1 MKKLLLKIVE
11 FQGNRLFVVFY
22 LLIST
27 LIVYASDSYYAKLSV
42 SIYSESTGSGTVY
55 VNESG
60 KSTQTKSTTTSG
72 GEVTFTVNATPDKNS
87 YLDSWKTLSGSVTV
101 SGNSAKMKAST
112 TADVESAA
120 TTASIAAVFHKIVG
134 VGANSNFTIVHTQG
148 DTTTAPIPITV
159 HEGTASLTPSPAS
172 AADFFEC
179 STVKNDDSG
188 ENWTLNIKVLPAA
201 QDKQWQ
207 TITLRTAE
215 GAENTVTF
223 TIKEVQVITLL
234 GAQNGTYDAVQTLL
248 GEVTHSLSALTD
260 TIPVEIKTT
269 NAFAFKFNF
278 TPDAGYRL
286 NRLRVTVDDVDSY
299 LYDDIDNGIYTISH
313 TFTDGATIQ
322 PEFIPTNYAQFIV
335 LGTDT
340 TIHYNDLD
348 RAISEAQKSKL
359 TPKVVAVYKKGA
371 AKDDDGVVLPKP
383 ASGEYTIPAGITLLV
398 PGTADYKYVLGYFGA
413 NDFGSGSTS
422 SCWRKL
428 IVEAGTTIN
437 VLGNICVFSPV
448 SSKQNNNGQ
457 PTKYGQIHLSKES
470 HIIAESDAKIYAYGY
485 ISGDPDDSSVTI
497 KDGAEAF
504 EIFQFTD
511 WRGGTAMLTEGLANN
526 KNGVLPIAQYY
537 VQNIET
543 LLKIK
548 KGGKLNLT
556 SGVTMSE
563 SNLPVSA
570 VLVNEMDEV
579 NNSAVQGLFCL
590 GTGSE
595 FHKYYDG
602 ENDRQVITVL
612 GTTTNA
618 KAQFSYIEMAITGSY
633 SLGGIVPIPVNTNVD
648 SRNFVLP
655 VSSNMDIVV
664 DNLNLTLPYR
674 VAFMP
679 GTSMTIAQNAS
690 LTVQNKVYFYDAELN
705 VQPADTAKG
714 YFSAGDKSLL
724 PLNNTAYY
732 NGAPKKKINGTTRF
746 IRLAE
751 YTRYPKEL
759 QDAKLDLN
767 GTMTLEGNGALY
779 TTIYDETVKW
789 VTDTSEGVL
798 DSIFGANITSSE
810 GGGTM
815 NYNALGT
822 KDITYQIQQT
832 PDVTYPEIPVHNAR
846 LRNADG
852 TFAGG
857 ENAKLGETYM
867 YFIEDGKWYVP
878 DVGIPTWINNKFNI
892 TLPKDTVQNVICPVV
907 VHGVTITGMEVTVSG
922 SQFAKAGNHKYEADT
937 LTIPVKYTHLNKH
950 NVGTPNEGSIAVT
963 INYNDPLKGAQTKT
977 VTIPLSATEDYTP
990 IFSVAIVRAPGD
1002 TVIVKDGDAYS
1013 MLGYVNK
1020 PTVADVVITPAQ
1032 NNVALLLATWN
1043 RSIVSPFAFEYGATL
1058 DKSQLTYTPTAVGA
1072 HTGTLTLTA
1081 SYTDA
1086 TTPTPQVVDTTITI
1100 NLNAT
1105 ASRSNS
1111 SLVFLPNLATT
1122 VGDTIRQGEVIEA
1135 ILVNTGNS
1143 NPVSFTID
1151 DAATHEL
1158 LSIQPYN
1165 GNYRLTANEVDEI
1178 TEPRTVKIVA
1188 MQETDAAMWGDTL
1201 TIQLTILPPVTWNW
1215 ATLYF
1220 GSTTTTPPV
1229 DVEDTNWTLTE
1240 KMDVDNLITLDTD
1253 SNNVYKATVGTP
1265 TDVTQTYTA
1274 VFVFKQ
1280 GDYTKEFTSNIFAD
1294 PRIVNYCVDNERT
1307 YNAVTLGANT
1317 TSVTFSKGVVSF
1329 VSTAENT
1336 SSWTIELKGVPNQ
1349 LTFTP
1354 LVSENAWRI
1363 EEYNGTSWNTT
1374 YALDNIVA
1382 NKPFSHSLLPNT
1394 QQIRITYA
1402 AGAVS
1407 TGQLFNVCVTRL
1419 DNVKANTDKVYMPI
1433 AKDIDG
1439 VVVPTTRKLV
1449 LYSVNPADLTI
1460 SFSSS
1465 NITSDVTTLP
1475 AKTGAYT
1482 RQEVTLTNTGDSE
1495 DVVYLYVKNGA
1506 NTLLT
1511 LPIRPFEFRQGLPID
1526 LASDDAERYH
1536 FLTTPSASDR
1546 WANTTANVRW
1556 DQENRAIVFQ
1566 NPGDINA
1573 VRSVTIAFEG
1583 AADYIQFH
1591 TSSKVVLPEWTIEES
1606 ANGEAWSSV
1615 DTLKKTINNDMG
1627 IRRELHYT
1635 TRYVRI
1641 TYTSQDL
1648 SKLLVTNLK
1657 LEGTPHLIANPMS
1670 MTLNDD
1676 VSNQGNIGLLT
1687 LTAINLEKIR
1697 VESDDPTNFKII
1709 YDENNLQNQVTT
1721 FTATPTDYPHALG
1734 SNKVGNIQLG
1744 IAWQMINTIDD
1755 ATITIYNNKNNS
1767 ILAVIDV
1774 LGAKGLLTKGNARQT
1789 GLYTGIPDGKSDFNG
1804 DGVID
1809 VEDKFTYHGADY
1821 KDYTYHEVDLTN
1833 TFDTAGTAM
1842 FDYLF
1847 VYGPTI
1853 TNDRTHNI
1861 TAPGKNGN
1869 LVPSNASTPC
1879 YVYKKT
1885 TNQSGEYV
1893 AYKFVGA
1900 IESNASEKV
1909 AIKDPATQENIISK
1923 DTTTF
1928 INVQDSLRIYMTGF
1942 APYATTGYTKQEEGV
1957 WFFRGRHGAKLDVY
1971 LEDCHIFS
1979 RNKTEHGNAFYGNKE
1994 GGETFQEAFA
2004 RGSGGVLVFENIES
2018 IENVQD
2024 TVPSFE
2030 VSIHTMGNNLLK
2042 SNYGCFYILLSSM
2055 KAYQISAPIHVHMA
2069 SEAHTRSSKTTL
2081 NFDDLWPKAVDVNNN
2096 ITKTKRTNGYL
2107 GLKKQSNNAPSI
2119 DLGNPYTEVNF
2130 NGGQIELQNA
2140 QIVSENY
2147 KTTLAISHRSGFYG
2161 GDDLGIQL
2169 SYGIGTDSV
2178 GGTVNFNDGTITVEP
2193 MWVKEGYKQYY
2204 LLDTMPDGSDIRRN
2218 VGTESKPIYEYQTSC
2233 LRCPKNTYVYGG
2245 SVCFLRAC
2253 QHVTSK
2259 GGAPKDGP
2267 NGKFLGQYVYTLQ
2280 EEDVLDT
2287 TTQLVKKIGFPRNVD
2302 GLYDYYTSHSYTYGT
2317 NSITPDDNDKLYF
2330 WIPDG
2335 YGGVT
2340 AEQDKFMSI
2349 WKACMTEIR
2358 AGLGG
2363 VVEGGIG
2370 GDTPIE
2376 PNEEVKYFLYC
2387 KIDNNI
2393 HDVIAAKEDNDTYRA
2408 PVEVP
2413 SVASKYFA
2421 GAKYTTISP
2430 TYVSDTTEY
2439 QVLSDTAYTITDKVY
2454 YVTTATAD
2462 IWQTFTAPFDV
2473 KNIYVV
2479 ETFSESE
2486 LEKKG
2491 TRREIIME
2499 QAKHNADFAAFFAV
2513 AMAIGTN
2520 KSFDQI
2526 FESYL
2531 DWALIQDRDSL
2542 GLYNSARDG
2551 RYSLRAKHPLKPLA
2565 YSIDDN
2571 NDTIT
2576 NWNSANFYLYRNAG
2590 NWKISGDEMDHQ
2602 ELSTNWEMLKT
2613 SEVTDTI
2620 LRKGETYSMLF
2631 PYCVGCESS
2640 LNRREYWDY
2649 WSGKFLIFEGVD
2661 GPQTINGSDFLDSVA
2676 ANIATAGKV
2685 EGDGVV
2691 VTGNSTFAFLSAD
2704 STNVYVYSTGAPKI
2718 GDETFLQ
2725 RSKDDETDVISP
2737 TTAFLY
2743 GYVPTNAEGAQAY
2756 SISRTGQIKYRPT
2769 SGGGGDDLGTGGHVP
2784 TINGGSD
2791 IFVTSIA
2798 EGINIAVAE
2807 PQYVG
2812 VFAANGTLLF
2822 NGWVEKSV
2830 NVPLMNKGVYVV
2842 VGENVSVKVIY

>member
-1 MKKLLLKIVE
+1 MKKILTIV
-11 FQGNRLFVVFY
+11 LFAFVGM
-22 LLIST
+22 S
-27 LIVYASDSYYAKLSV
+27 VYASSDYYAKLSV
-42 SIYSESTGSGTVY
+42 SVHSESTGSGTVY
-55 VNESG
+55 VNKSG
-60 KSTQTKSTTTSG
+60 TTSQTKSTTTSS
-72 GEVTFTVNATPDKNS
+72 GEVSFTVNATPDGNS
-87 YLDSWKTLSGSVTV
+87 YFDGWKTLSGSVTV
-101 SGNSAKMKAST
+101 TGNSATMNAS
-112 TADVESAA
+112 DVANDETKA
-120 TTASIAAVFHKIVG
+120 TTASIAAIFHKIVG
-134 VGANSNFTIVHTQG
+134 VGTNSKFTIVHTQG
-148 DTTTAPIPITV
+148 GTTLESIPITV
-159 HEGTASLTPSPAS
+159 HGGTTSLTPDPAS
-172 AADFFEC
+172 ANFFEC

-188 ENWTLNIKVLPAA
+188 ENWTLNITILPAA
-201 QDKQWQ
+201 EDKQSQ

-215 GAENTVTF
+215 GATNTVTF
-223 TIKEVQVITLL
+223 TIKEVQVITLV
-234 GAQNGTYDAVQTLL
+234 GAQNGTYDAVQTSL
-248 GEVTHSLSALTD
+248 GETHSLSALTD
-260 TIPVEIKTT
+260 TIPVEIKTA

-278 TPDAGYRL
+278 TPATGYRL
-286 NRLRVTVDDVDSY
+286 NRLRVTVDGVDSY
-299 LYDDIDNGIYTISH
+299 LYDDIDDGIYTISH

-348 RAISEAQKSKL
+348 RAISVAQTS
-359 TPKVVAVYKKGA
+359 TSKVVAVYKKGT
-371 AKDDDGVVLPKP
+371 AKDVDGVVLPKP

-398 PGTADYKYVLGYFGA
+398 PGTADYKYVLGYLGA
-413 NDFGSGSTS
+413 NDFDSGNTS

-428 IVEAGTTIN
+428 IVETGTTIN
-437 VLGNICVFSPV
+437 VKGNICVFSPV
-448 SSKQNNNGQ
+448 SSKQNFNGQ
-457 PTKYGQIHLSKES
+457 PTKYGQIHLSEGS
-470 HIIAESDAKIYAYGY
+470 HIIAESGAKIYAYGY

-497 KDGAEAF
+497 KGGAEAF

-511 WRGGTAMLTEGLANN
+511 WRGGSAMLLEGLANN
-526 KNGVLPIAQYY
+526 KKEVLPIAQYY

-543 LLKIK
+543 LLKIQ

-556 SGVTMSE
+556 TGVDMQG
-563 SNLPVSA
+563 SNLPISA

-579 NNSAVQGLFCL
+579 NNSEVQGLFCL
-590 GTGSE
+590 GTGTE

-602 ENDRQVITVL
+602 ENDRQVMTVL
-612 GTTTNA
+612 GTQLNA
-618 KAQFSYIEMAITGSY
+618 KAKFSYIEVAITGSY
-633 SLGGIVPIPVNTNVD
+633 SLGGFINVPVNTNVD

-664 DNLNLTLPYR
+664 DNINLTLPYR

-705 VQPADTAKG
+705 VQPANTAKG
-714 YFSAGDKSLL
+714 YFAAGDKSLL
-724 PLNNTAYY
+724 PLNNTAYH
-732 NGAPKKKINGTTRF
+732 NGKPDTTINGTTRF

-779 TTIYDETVKW
+779 TTIYDETVTG
-789 VTDTSEGVL
+789 VTDTSEDVL

-857 ENAKLGETYM
+857 ENAKVGETYM

-878 DVGIPTWINNKFNI
+878 DVGIPTWINNKFNL

-907 VHGVTITGMEVTVSG
+907 VHGVTITGMEVSVSG

-937 LTIPVKYTHLNKH
+937 LTIPVKYMHLNKH

-963 INYNDPLKGAQTKT
+963 INYNDPLTGAQTKT

-1020 PTVADVVITPAQ
+1020 PTIADVVITPAQ
-1032 NNVALLLATWN
+1032 NNVAQSLATWN
-1043 RSIVSPFAFEYGATL
+1043 RSIASPFAFEYGATL

-1111 SLVFLPNLATT
+1111 SLAFLSNLATT

-1135 ILVNTGNS
+1135 ILANTGNS

-1229 DVEDTNWTLTE
+1229 DVEGTNWTLTE
-1240 KMDVDNLITLDTD
+1240 KTDAANLITLATD
-1253 SNNVYKATVGTP
+1253 PTNGYKATVGTP
-1265 TDVTQTYTA
+1265 ADATKTYTA
-1274 VFVFKQ
+1274 EFTFRQ
-1280 GDYTKEFTSNIFAD
+1280 EGYTKVFTSNIFED
-1294 PRIVNYCVDNERT
+1294 PRAVDYCVDNERT
-1307 YNAVTLGANT
+1307 YKAVTLATNPT
-1317 TSVTFSKGVVSF
+1317 TSITFNGGVVSF
-1329 VSTAENT
+1329 ASSAESTA
-1336 SSWTIELKGVPNQ
+1336 SWTLELKGVPDQ

-1354 LVSENAWRI
+1354 LVSDNAWRI
-1363 EEYNGTSWNTT
+1363 EEYNGTSWTTT
-1374 YALDNIVA
+1374 YALDNIAA
-1382 NKPFSHSLLPNT
+1382 NVPFTHSLLPNT

-1407 TGQLFNVCVTRL
+1407 TGQLSNVCITKL
-1419 DNVKANTDKVYMPI
+1419 ENVKANTDKVYIPI
-1433 AKDIDG
+1433 AKDADG

-1465 NITSDVTTLP
+1465 NITSDATTLP

-1482 RQEVTLTNTGDSE
+1482 RQEVTLTNTGNSE

-1506 NTLLT
+1506 TTLLT

-1566 NPGDINA
+1566 NPGVINA

-1591 TSSKVVLPEWTIEES
+1591 TSSKVVLTEWTIEES
-1606 ANGEAWSSV
+1606 ANGEAWGAV
-1615 DTLKKTINNDMG
+1615 DTLKTAINNDMG
-1627 IRRELHYT
+1627 IRQELHYT

-1648 SKLLVTNLK
+1648 SKLLITNLQ
-1657 LEGTPHLIANPMS
+1657 LEGTPHLMANPTKI
-1670 MTLNDD
+1670 TLNDD
-1676 VSNQGNIGLLT
+1676 VDNQGNIGLLT
-1687 LTAINLEKIR
+1687 LTAINLQQIR
-1697 VESDDPTNFKII
+1697 VESDDPANFKII
-1709 YDENNLQNQVTT
+1709 YDGNNLDDQVSE
-1721 FTATPTDYPHALG
+1721 FTATANDYPHALG
-1734 SNKVGNIQLG
+1734 TNKVGDIQLG
-1744 IAWQMINTIDD
+1744 IAWQVINTIDD
-1755 ATITIYNNKNNS
+1755 ATVTIYNDQDNS

-1774 LGAKGLLTKGNARQT
+1774 LGAKGLLTQGNAKTT
-1789 GLYTGIPDGKSDFNG
+1789 GLYTGIPDGTRDANG

-1809 VEDKFTYHGADY
+1809 AQDKYTYHGADY

-1833 TFDTAGTAM
+1833 TFATDGTAM

-1847 VYGPTI
+1847 VYGPTT
-1853 TNDRTHNI
+1853 TNDRTQNI
-1861 TAPGKNGN
+1861 TAPGNGGS
-1869 LVPSNASTPC
+1869 LIGSNASTPY

-1885 TNQSGEYV
+1885 ANSEGKYV
-1893 AYKFVGA
+1893 AYQFVGSA
-1900 IESNASEKV
+1900 ESNTSDKAV
-1909 AIKDPATQENIISK
+1909 IKDPTTQTDIITK
-1923 DTTTF
+1923 DTATVY
-1928 INVQDSLRIYMTGF
+1928 IDVQDKLSVYITGF
-1942 APYATTGYTKQEEGV
+1942 APYATTGYTKDQEGV
-1957 WFFRGRHGAKLDVY
+1957 FLFRGNHGDTLDVY

-1979 RNKTEHGNAFYGNKE
+1979 RNKTKNGNAFYGNKD
-1994 GGETFQEAFA
+1994 GGETFSERYA
-2004 RGSGGVLVFENIES
+2004 RGSGGVLVFENTDAQQLL
-2018 IENVQD
+2018 NNY
-2024 TVPSFE
+2024 TPFE
-2030 VSIHTMGNNLLK
+2030 VNIHTMGNNLLK
-2042 SNYGCFYILLSSM
+2042 SNYGCFYILLGSM
-2055 KAYQISAPIHVHMA
+2055 KAYQISAPIHVHLNSA
-2069 SEAHTRSSKTTL
+2069 AHVRMTKTTL
-2081 NFDDLWPKAVDVNNN
+2081 NFDDLWPTALDANN
-2096 ITKTKRTNGYL
+2096 IIIDSKLKRTNGYL

-2119 DLGNPYTEVNF
+2119 DLGSPLTVANF

-2147 KTTLAISHRSGFYG
+2147 KTTLAISYRSGEYG
-2161 GDDLGIQL
+2161 ADDLGIKL

-2178 GGTVNFNDGTITVEP
+2178 GGTVNFYDGTVTVEP

-2204 LLDTMPDGSDIRRN
+2204 LIDTLSDGSEVKKN
-2218 VGTESKPIYEYQTSC
+2218 VGTEAKPIYEYQTSC
-2233 LRCPKNTYVYGG
+2233 LRTPKNTYVYGG
-2245 SVCFLRAC
+2245 SLCFLRAC

-2267 NGKFLGQYVYTLQ
+2267 TGKFLGQYVYTVQ
-2280 EEDVLDT
+2280 AEDVQDPNTKLMT
-2287 TTQLVKKIGFPRNVD
+2287 KVAFPNSVE
-2302 GLYDYYTSHSYTYGT
+2302 GLYDYHTSHGYTYGIK
-2317 NSITPDDNDKLYF
+2317 SITPDNNNQLYF

-2335 YGGVT
+2335 FGGVK
-2340 AEQDKFMSI
+2340 AEEDKFLST

-2363 VVEGGIG
+2363 VVEGGVG

-2387 KIDNNI
+2387 QIDQNM
-2393 HDVIAAKEDNDTYRA
+2393 HDVIGKHTESANGDKTYEYKA
-2408 PVEVP
+2408 PVKVP
-2413 SVASKYFA
+2413 AVASSYFD
-2421 GAKYTTISP
+2421 GEEYTKIAP
-2430 TYVSDTTEY
+2430 THVSDSLQYE
-2439 QVLSDTAYTITDKVY
+2439 VLSDTAYTITDKVY

-2473 KNIYVV
+2473 AKIYVV
-2479 ETFSESE
+2479 ETFSEEE
-2486 LEKKG
+2486 LKDKG
-2491 TRREIIME
+2491 TRAEILLE

-2513 AMAIGTN
+2513 AMAIGAT
-2520 KSFDQI
+2520 DD
-2526 FESYL
+2526 FEGIYRSYL
-2531 DWALIQDRDSL
+2531 AWAKKEDETL
-2542 GLYNSARDG
+2542 GLYSGSGEYN
-2551 RYSLRAKHPLKPLA
+2551 LRQKQELEP
-2565 YSIDDN
+2565 YYGS
-2571 NDTIT
+2571 
-2576 NWNSANFYLYRNAG
+2576 NWRTANFYLNKTEKT
-2590 NWKISGDEMDHQ
+2590 WQLQGDGTLDAKWNVITEADRA
-2602 ELSTNWEMLKT
+2602 NG
-2613 SEVTDTI
+2613 VI
-2620 LRKGETYSMLF
+2620 LHKGETYAMLF
-2631 PYCVGCESS
+2631 PYNMGLTPGDN
-2640 LNRREYWDY
+2640 LNNREEWDY
-2649 WSGKFLIFEGVD
+2649 WSGKLLIFESTNA
-2661 GPQTINGSDFLDSVA
+2661 PQVINGRDFLNPSKPN
-2676 ANIATAGKV
+2676 NIYATTPATNQ
-2685 EGDGVV
+2685 VV
-2691 VTGNSTFAFLSAD
+2691 VTGNSTFACFTTQNPDA
-2704 STNVYVYSTGAPKI
+2704 YIYSSGAPNI
-2718 GDETFLQ
+2718 GREAFYPNTEENEDGDFVA
-2725 RSKDDETDVISP
+2725 SSAAIWP

-2743 GYVPTNAEGAQAY
+2743 GQIPTNEHGMPARR
-2756 SISRTGQIKYRPT
+2756 ILRTGEIIYGKDNTATGNPGGNIPT
-2769 SGGGGDDLGTGGHVP
+2769 VGGGNDLF
-2784 TINGGSD
+2784 I
-2791 IFVTSIA
+2791 TSTV

-2807 PQYVG
+2807 PQHVRVLSSTGAVLYSGMVQTA
-2812 VFAANGTLLF
+2812 VDVALPTT
-2822 NGWVEKSV
+2822 
-2830 NVPLMNKGVYVV
+2830 GVYVIT
-2842 VGENVSVKVIY
+2842 GENEVHKILH